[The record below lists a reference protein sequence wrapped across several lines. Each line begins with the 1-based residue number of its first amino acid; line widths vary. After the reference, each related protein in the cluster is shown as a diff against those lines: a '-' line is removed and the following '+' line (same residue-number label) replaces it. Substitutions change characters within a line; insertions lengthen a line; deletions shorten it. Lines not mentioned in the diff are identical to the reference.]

1 VIKVYNG
8 SERFMRFHRSHKPPS
23 QSDVGTRRDVLK
35 SAGLAVSGMHVGAL
49 SLATGMTHSGL
60 LQAAQT
66 KITRPSGPAKSV
78 ILFNLLGGPSQ
89 LDMFDMKP
97 SAPTEIRGEF
107 APIQTSLPG
116 LHICEHMPRIAR
128 LMDKAAVIRTVTH
141 GYNSHNPLNIMT
153 GWSLGNPAA
162 LTPDPNDP
170 PDIGAVCQYF
180 GLGPD
185 DMPGAVCLPCYP
197 GWGESSMYPGIRRP
211 GPYGGFLGS
220 QYDPL
225 FALCNP
231 TFDSKPDRPYYG
243 TTIALGEPM
252 MPGADALPGMTKD
265 RLADRRDL
273 LQHLDGHFERTA
285 NGLAVRRL
293 DKFQDLAFRLLG
305 TSKICDA
312 FDLSGEPAALRQE
325 YGPSLF
331 GNCMIVARRLVEAG
345 VPFISVH
352 AENFLPNGSFT
363 YDMHENNFAMLKH
376 HNLPVLDALLPAL
389 VGDLE
394 QRGLLDSTLIYV
406 MGEMG
411 RSPKIN
417 AKAGRDH
424 WPQCG
429 FCLMIGGGIT
439 PGAVYGTTD
448 AIAAY
453 PKSDPVS
460 PADIVA
466 TIYTQLGIDVHA
478 TVPDRSGRP
487 LPIAHGGVPIWN
499 LIGRHD

>member
-1 VIKVYNG
+1 M
-8 SERFMRFHRSHKPPS
+8 SALSDPS
-23 QSDVGTRRDVLK
+23 LPSLLNRRVALQ
-35 SAGLAVSGMHVGAL
+35 VGAL
-49 SLATGMTHSGL
+49 SLVTGM
-60 LQAAQT
+60 AQPRRLPAEET
-66 KITRPSGPAKSV
+66 QVSRPSGPAKSV

-97 SAPTEIRGEF
+97 SAPVEIRGEF
-107 APIQTSLPG
+107 TPIQTSLPG
-116 LHICEHMPRIAR
+116 LQICEHMPRISQ
-128 LMDKAAVIRTVTH
+128 LMHKAALIRTVTH

-162 LTPDPNDP
+162 LSPDPNDP

-225 FALCNP
+225 FALCQP

-265 RLADRRDL
+265 RFADRRSI
-273 LQHLDGHFERTA
+273 LQQLDSGFERATSSRS
-285 NGLAVRRL
+285 VRRL
-293 DKFQDLAFRLLG
+293 DKYQELAFRLLG
-305 TSKICDA
+305 TSKVRDA
-312 FDLSGEPAALRQE
+312 FDLSDEPAELRHK

-331 GNCMIVARRLVEAG
+331 GNCMIVARRLVAAG

-352 AENFLPNGSFT
+352 AENFLPEGSFT
-363 YDMHENNFAMLKH
+363 YDMHENNFAMLKQ

-389 VGDLE
+389 VEDLE

-411 RSPKIN
+411 RSPKVN
-417 AKAGRDH
+417 SKAGRDH

-439 PGAVYGTTD
+439 PGVVYGATD
-448 AIAAY
+448 SIAAY

-466 TIYTQLGIDVHA
+466 TIYTQLGIDPHA
-478 TVPDRSGRP
+478 TVPDRGGRP
-487 LPIAHGGVPIWN
+487 MPISHGGLPIAR
-499 LIGRHD
+499 LI

>member
-1 VIKVYNG
+1 M
-8 SERFMRFHRSHKPPS
+8 SALSDPS
-23 QSDVGTRRDVLK
+23 LPSRLNRRVALQ
-35 SAGLAVSGMHVGAL
+35 VGAL
-49 SLATGMTHSGL
+49 SLVTGM
-60 LQAAQT
+60 AQPRRLPAEET
-66 KITRPSGPAKSV
+66 QVSRPSGPAKSV

-97 SAPTEIRGEF
+97 SAPVEIRGEF
-107 APIQTSLPG
+107 TPIQTSLPG
-116 LHICEHMPRIAR
+116 LQICEHMPRISQW
-128 LMDKAAVIRTVTH
+128 MHKAALIRTVTH

-162 LTPDPNDP
+162 LSPDPNDP

-225 FALCNP
+225 FALCKP

-265 RLADRRDL
+265 RFADRRSI
-273 LQHLDGHFERTA
+273 LQQLDSGFERATSSRS
-285 NGLAVRRL
+285 VRRL
-293 DKFQDLAFRLLG
+293 DKYQELAFRLLG
-305 TSKICDA
+305 TSKVRDA
-312 FDLSGEPAALRQE
+312 FDLSDEPAELRHK

-331 GNCMIVARRLVEAG
+331 GNCMIVARRLVAAG

-352 AENFLPNGSFT
+352 AENFLPEGSFT
-363 YDMHENNFAMLKH
+363 YDMHENNFAMLKQ

-389 VGDLE
+389 VEDLE

-411 RSPKIN
+411 RSPKVN
-417 AKAGRDH
+417 SKAGRDH

-439 PGAVYGTTD
+439 PGVVYGATD
-448 AIAAY
+448 SIAAY

-466 TIYTQLGIDVHA
+466 TIYTQLGIDPHA
-478 TVPDRSGRP
+478 TVPDRGGRP
-487 LPIAHGGVPIWN
+487 MPISHGGLPIAR
-499 LIGRHD
+499 LI

>member
-1 VIKVYNG
+1 MLHDFGKNSVRQG
-8 SERFMRFHRSHKPPS
+8 AGP
-23 QSDVGTRRDVLK
+23 TRRHFLQAGGLALGGVSGGLV
-35 SAGLAVSGMHVGAL
+35 SLAGLTSSGHACADEVRV
-49 SLATGMTHSGL
+49 
-60 LQAAQT
+60 Q
-66 KITRPSGPAKSV
+66 RPFGRAKSV

-97 SAPTEIRGEF
+97 AAPAEVRGEF
-107 APIQTSLPG
+107 TSIQTSLPG
-116 LHICEHMPRIAR
+116 LRICEHMPKIAR
-128 LMDKAAVIRTVTH
+128 LMHKAALVRTVTH
-141 GYNSHNPLNIMT
+141 GYNAHNPLNVMT

-162 LTPDPNDP
+162 LRPDPNDP

-225 FALCNP
+225 FSLCEP
-231 TFDSKPDRPYYG
+231 TFDRKPDRPYYG
-243 TTIALGEPM
+243 TAIALGEPKLAGAEQI
-252 MPGADALPGMTKD
+252 PGRTAE
-265 RLADRRDL
+265 RLQQQRAL
-273 LQHLDGHFERTA
+273 LQQMDGEFARVATA
-285 NGLAVRRL
+285 KSVQRL
-293 DKFQDLAFRLLG
+293 DKFKDMAFRLLG
-305 TSKICDA
+305 AGKIRDA
-312 FDLSGEPAALRQE
+312 FDLSREPADLRKQ

-331 GNCMIVARRLVEAG
+331 GNCMLVARRLVEAR

-363 YDMHENNFAMLKH
+363 YDMHENNFAMLKE
-376 HNLPVLDALLPAL
+376 HNLPVLDTLLPAL
-389 VGDLE
+389 VEDLE

-439 PGAVYGTTD
+439 PGAVYGETD

-453 PKSDPVS
+453 PKSNPVS

-466 TIYTQLGIDVHA
+466 TIYQQLGIDPHA
-478 TVPDRSGRP
+478 MLPDRAGRP
-487 LPIAHGGVPIWN
+487 LPIAHGGQPIPG
-499 LIGRHD
+499 LT

>member
-1 VIKVYNG
+1 MRDHHGQIPAADG
-8 SERFMRFHRSHKPPS
+8 ESPSRRRFLKAGGLALSGMQAGGLSLLSSLTHPRVS
-23 QSDVGTRRDVLK
+23 QAAEAK
-35 SAGLAVSGMHVGAL
+35 SA
-49 SLATGMTHSGL
+49 
-60 LQAAQT
+60 
-66 KITRPSGPAKSV
+66 RPSGRAKSV

-97 SAPTEIRGEF
+97 SAPVEIRGEF
-107 APIQTSLPG
+107 TPIQTSLPG
-116 LHICEHMPRIAR
+116 LQICEHMPRIAR
-128 LMDKAAVIRTVTH
+128 IMHKATLIRTVTH
-141 GYNSHNPLNIMT
+141 GYNAHNPLNIMT

-170 PDIGAVCQYF
+170 PDIGAVCQYL

-225 FALCNP
+225 FALCDP

-243 TTIALGEPM
+243 TTIALGEPKL
-252 MPGADALPGMTKD
+252 PGVDALPGLTAD
-265 RLADRRDL
+265 RLSDRRDL
-273 LQHLDGHFERTA
+273 LRLLDGEFDRA
-285 NGLAVRRL
+285 APGKSVQRL
-293 DKFQDLAFRLLG
+293 DRFQEMAFRLLG
-305 TSKICDA
+305 KSKVRAA
-312 FDLSGEPAALRQE
+312 FDLSGEPSELRHE

-331 GNCMIVARRLVEAG
+331 GNCMVVARRLVEAG

-363 YDMHENNFAMLKH
+363 YDMHENNFAMLKV

-389 VGDLE
+389 VDDLE

-411 RSPKIN
+411 RAPRVN

-429 FCLMIGGGIT
+429 FCLMIGGGIA
-439 PGAVYGTTD
+439 PGAVYGATD
-448 AIAAY
+448 AIAAW

-466 TIYTQLGIDVHA
+466 TIYTQLGIDAHT

-487 LPIAHGGVPIWN
+487 MPISHGGTPIWDI
-499 LIGRHD
+499 LG

>member
-1 VIKVYNG
+1 MQHGTGRKSALHG
-8 SERFMRFHRSHKPPS
+8 DGP
-23 QSDVGTRRDVLK
+23 TRRKFLN
-35 SAGLAVSGMHVGAL
+35 AGGLALGGLQVGGL
-49 SLATGMTHSGL
+49 SMLSSTTHTQRLRAGEAS
-60 LQAAQT
+60 AQ
-66 KITRPSGPAKSV
+66 RPSGRAKSV

-97 SAPTEIRGEF
+97 SAPVEIRGEF
-107 APIQTSLPG
+107 TSIQTSLPG
-116 LHICEHMPRIAR
+116 LRICEHMPKIAR
-128 LMDKAAVIRTVTH
+128 LMHKTALIRTVTH

-162 LTPDPNDP
+162 LSPDPNDP

-180 GLGPD
+180 GMGPS

-211 GPYGGFLGS
+211 GPYGGFLGN

-225 FALCNP
+225 FALCQP
-231 TFDSKPDRPYYG
+231 TFDCKPDRPYYG
-243 TTIALGEPM
+243 TVIALGEPKL
-252 MPGADALPGMTKD
+252 PGAEAVPGLTVE
-265 RLADRRDL
+265 RLNQHRSLL
-273 LQHLDGHFERTA
+273 LQMDSEFARAATAKSLQRFDQLKEMAFHLLSAGK
-285 NGLAVRRL
+285 VRN
-293 DKFQDLAFRLLG
+293 
-305 TSKICDA
+305 A
-312 FDLSGEPAALRQE
+312 FDISHEPAELRLK
-325 YGPSLF
+325 YGRSLF
-331 GNCMIVARRLVEAG
+331 GNCMLVARRLVEAG

-363 YDMHENNFAMLKH
+363 YDMHENNFAMLRD
-376 HNLPVLDALLPAL
+376 HNLPVLDTLLPAL
-389 VGDLE
+389 VEDLE

-429 FCLMIGGGIT
+429 FCLMLGGGIT
-439 PGAVYGTTD
+439 PGAVYGETD

-453 PKSDPVS
+453 PKSDPVT

-466 TIYTQLGIDVHA
+466 TIYKQLGFEAHTMI
-478 TVPDRSGRP
+478 PDRLGRP
-487 LPIAHGGVPIWN
+487 VPIAHGGQPIPG
-499 LIGRHD
+499 LT

>member
-1 VIKVYNG
+1 MQKNTGPALPGDRPI
-8 SERFMRFHRSHKPPS
+8 
-23 QSDVGTRRDVLK
+23 RRAFLK
-35 SAGLAVSGMHVGAL
+35 ASGLALTGSQVSGL
-49 SLATGMTHSGL
+49 SLLSGI
-60 LQAAQT
+60 AQS
-66 KITRPSGPAKSV
+66 KHVRASEAGAGRPSGRAKSV

-97 SAPTEIRGEF
+97 SAPVEVRGEF
-107 APIQTSLPG
+107 SSIQTSLPG
-116 LHICEHMPRIAR
+116 LRICEHMPKIAR
-128 LMDKAAVIRTVTH
+128 LMHKATLIRTVTH

-162 LTPDPNDP
+162 LRPDPNDP

-180 GLGPD
+180 GMGPD

-211 GPYGGFLGS
+211 GPYGGSLGS

-225 FALCNP
+225 FALCDP
-231 TFDSKPDRPYYG
+231 TFDRKPDRPYYG
-243 TTIALGEPM
+243 TAIALGEPKL
-252 MPGADALPGMTKD
+252 PGAETVPGLTVD
-265 RLADRRDL
+265 RLKLQRSLL
-273 LQHLDGHFERTA
+273 LQMDSEFRRVATSKSLT
-285 NGLAVRRL
+285 RL
-293 DKFQDLAFRLLG
+293 DKLKDMAFLLLSAG
-305 TSKICDA
+305 KIRSA
-312 FDLSGEPAALRQE
+312 FDLSREPEELRLK
-325 YGPSLF
+325 YGGSLF
-331 GNCMIVARRLVEAG
+331 GNCMLVARRLVEAG

-363 YDMHENNFAMLKH
+363 YDMHENNFAMLKD
-376 HNLPVLDALLPAL
+376 HNLPVLDTVLPAL
-389 VGDLE
+389 VEDLE

-429 FCLMIGGGIT
+429 FCLMIGGGIA
-439 PGAVYGTTD
+439 PGAVYGETD
-448 AIAAY
+448 ATAAY

-466 TIYTQLGIDVHA
+466 TIYKQLGIDAH
-478 TVPDRSGRP
+478 TMIPDRAGRP
-487 LPIAHGGVPIWN
+487 MPIAHGGQPIPG
-499 LIGRHD
+499 IT

>member
-1 VIKVYNG
+1 MLQTPGDGTTHDRDI
-8 SERFMRFHRSHKPPS
+8 
-23 QSDVGTRRDVLK
+23 TRRRLMML
-35 SAGLAVSGMHVGAL
+35 GGL
-49 SLATGMTHSGL
+49 SLFSGKMLPGRAHAAATRIG
-60 LQAAQT
+60 
-66 KITRPSGPAKSV
+66 KPSGPAKSV

-97 SAPTEIRGEF
+97 EAPVEIRGEF
-107 APIQTSLPG
+107 RPIQTSLPG
-116 LHICEHMPRIAR
+116 LQICEHMPRISR
-128 LMDKAAVIRTVTH
+128 LMHKAALIRTVTH

-162 LTPDPNDP
+162 LRPDPYDP
-170 PDIGAVCQYF
+170 PDIGAVCQYL

-185 DMPGAVCLPCYP
+185 NIPGAVCLPCYP

-211 GPYGGFLGS
+211 GPYGGSLGS

-225 FALCNP
+225 FALCDP
-231 TFDSKPDRPYYG
+231 TFDRTPDRPYYG
-243 TTIALGEPM
+243 TAIALGEPKL
-252 MPGADALPGMTKD
+252 PAAEALPDMTAD
-265 RLADRRDL
+265 RLLRRQSVLQQIDTGFDRALKSRSVERFDRFRKQAFSL
-273 LQHLDGHFERTA
+273 LCGSPIR
-285 NGLAVRRL
+285 
-293 DKFQDLAFRLLG
+293 
-305 TSKICDA
+305 DA
-312 FDLSGEPAALRQE
+312 FDLSQEPAALRHA
-325 YGPSLF
+325 YGHSLF

-363 YDMHENNFAMLKH
+363 YDMHENNFAMLKE

-389 VGDLE
+389 VNDLE
-394 QRGLLDSTLIYV
+394 QRGLLESTLIYV

-411 RSPKIN
+411 RSPRVN

-429 FCLMIGGGIT
+429 FCLIVGGGIR
-439 PGAVYGTTD
+439 PGVVYGTTD

-453 PKSDPVS
+453 PASNPVT

-466 TIYTQLGIDVHA
+466 TIYQQLGIDPD
-478 TVPDRSGRP
+478 TTLPDRSGRP
-487 LPIAHGGVPIWN
+487 IPIAHGGQPI
-499 LIGRHD
+499 HDIIV